1 MAITVEK
8 FVVELKWDTNRT
20 ELAKARTD
28 ADKLKAATKQL
39 EDEQRKSVRTT
50 HKLREELQDLRVA
63 AKAGIITQ
71 ADFKKKTAAARLA
84 LTDESLAAKR
94 TSMALRELNVAS
106 RAAAKEAA
114 ANARA
119 QDKAAAA
126 MDRAARAAA
135 RTRDRTARAS
145 ARADAAPRLAEM
157 RAEARARIAK
167 ANKPGAFAKR
177 MANAPG
183 AAAVAGGVVVGNM
196 ISGAA
201 RSVVDGIGDAL
212 VGSAAKAIAFES
224 AMADVAKVVDGLKGP
239 TGETTAAYHALTDEL
254 KTLSTRIA
262 VTPEGLA
269 EMAAAAGQA
278 GIKGN
283 ELTRFVE
290 DAAKTMVAFDISSEE
305 AGNGLAKLR
314 ANLALDQDQVVSLAG
329 TMNVLSN
336 SMASTAAEVLDATLR
351 VGAVGKAAN
360 ISGQEVAGMA
370 SAMIAS
376 GATSEIAAT
385 ATKNFI
391 LSMSAGIAATRR
403 QREAFARLGLDSKD
417 VAKQFTGTAE
427 QRLAISR
434 KVIESMGK
442 LSKADLAAT
451 SMQLFGRESL
461 GPIASLTTDLKKFD
475 DAMRL
480 ATDTQAAAASV
491 QKEYEVRSATT
502 ENTLKLLMN
511 RVSVVAIE
519 IGEGMLPAIREVAA
533 SMGEWLG
540 VARASGKGIGE
551 TLGNAI
557 KRVWEYL
564 RGLIGPAD
572 ELPGKIE
579 KIIEKAAT
587 FASAVMKVVD
597 VVVTLVDKI
606 GGVGTSLLVLA
617 AAGGPF
623 AAAAVAGVL
632 AGEAVAKAWMRT
644 KLSIVDVANAMRVDA
659 MGKALEQIDK
669 GGKEVD
675 QASRDRER
683 RAYEARQAGLA
694 FEAEVVKK
702 AGVGSFAELDATTR
716 QQVATRQSKV
726 MIAAQTGQQFGL
738 EIQGLTQQTSNMRGG
753 PAGGSSGGGSGDAGM
768 SHDAKVA
775 RFHALAA
782 KGRKRKPSENT
793 EYNALSKELDMAKP
807 GSGGSKPK
815 RELSAYEQTV
825 EGEIDRLA
833 KEAGQRAGIKAGVG
847 KEGREKS
854 YAAAKQ
860 AEEATRAQLRERV
873 DSGMPLPGQFHNSL
887 LARAGFNDV
896 ANRGTPP
903 PVAVSIVKVEP
914 PQVTVSFT
922 GPVSGDPREMREMI
936 SQVFHEKLPQE
947 LAAGIREAKLS
958 IVY

>member
-8 FVVELKWDTNRT
+8 LVAELKWDTNRT

-50 HKLREELQDLRVA
+50 ARLREEMQDLRVA
-63 AKAGIITQ
+63 AKAGILTQ

-94 TSMALRELNVAS
+94 TSLALRELSATS
-106 RAAAKEAA
+106 RAAAREAA

-126 MDRAARAAA
+126 MTRAARAAA
-135 RTRDRTARAS
+135 R
-145 ARADAAPRLAEM
+145 ADASPRLAEM
-157 RAEARARIAK
+157 RTEARSRIAK
-167 ANKPGAFAKR
+167 ASKPSTLAKQFAKG
-177 MANAPG
+177 PG

-201 RSVVDGIGDAL
+201 RSAVDGIGDAL

-278 GIKGN
+278 GIKGG

-427 QRLAISR
+427 QRLAVSR

-442 LSKADLAAT
+442 LSNADRAAT

-461 GPIASLTTDLKKFD
+461 GPIASLTTDLHKFD
-475 DAMRL
+475 EAMRL

-519 IGEGMLPAIREVAA
+519 IGEGMLPAIREIAA

-540 VARASGKGIGE
+540 VARDSGQGIGE

-564 RGLIGPAD
+564 SDLIGPAD

-579 KIIEKAAT
+579 KIIDKAAAFAT
-587 FASAVMKVVD
+587 SMMSVIEVVSSVASA
-597 VVVTLVDKI
+597 I
-606 GGVGTSLLVLA
+606 GGVGVAALALA

-623 AAAAVAGVL
+623 ALAAVAGVA
-632 AGEAVAKAWMRT
+632 AGQAIAAAFMDADLQMSKLMNRAADIEAKER
-644 KLSIVDVANAMRVDA
+644 K
-659 MGKALEQIDK
+659 KALDDQRKEIDADTQGFNEHREVTTKTEALRARYIKSQLK
-669 GGKEVD
+669 GGETEAERLKVD
-675 QASRDRER
+675 
-683 RAYEARQAGLA
+683 RQAADFALA
-694 FEAEVVKK
+694 VSGKNRRLGGGTEAERVQEFEKYVIRKEQEK
-702 AGVGSFAELDATTR
+702 YA
-716 QQVATRQSKV
+716 
-726 MIAAQTGQQFGL
+726 
-738 EIQGLTQQTSNMRGG
+738 
-753 PAGGSSGGGSGDAGM
+753 PAGGSGSGGRSM
-768 SHDAKVA
+768 TLEQKNA
-775 RFHALAA
+775 RFEALAA
-782 KGRKRKPSENT
+782 KGNKRRPTENA
-793 EYNALSKELDMAKP
+793 EYNALSKELDRAKP
-807 GSGGSKPK
+807 SKGGGGGGRSKK
-815 RELSAYEQTV
+815 DMSAYEQTV
-825 EGEIDRLA
+825 EGEIDRLS

-847 KEGREKS
+847 KEGRAKS
-854 YAAAKQ
+854 YHAAKQ
-860 AEEATRAQLRERV
+860 AEEATRTQLRERV

-887 LARAGFNDV
+887 LASAGFNDV

-922 GPVSGDPREMREMI
+922 GPVSGDPREMRQMI
-936 SQVFHEKLPQE
+936 TDVFHQQLPQE

>member
-1 MAITVEK
+1 VAITVEK
-8 FVVELKWDTNRT
+8 LVAELKWDTNRT

-28 ADKLKAATKQL
+28 ADKLKAASKQL
-39 EDEQRKSVRTT
+39 EEEQRKSVRTT

-119 QDKAAAA
+119 QDKVAAA

-135 RTRDRTARAS
+135 RGA
-145 ARADAAPRLAEM
+145 AAPRLAAM
-157 RAEARARIAK
+157 REDARNRIAK

-177 MANAPG
+177 FVKAPG

-201 RSVVDGIGDAL
+201 RSAVDGIGDAL

-511 RVSVVAIE
+511 RVSVVGIE

-540 VARASGKGIGE
+540 VARDSGQGIGE

-564 RGLIGPAD
+564 RELIGPAD

-579 KIIEKAAT
+579 NIIDKAAA
-587 FASAVMKVVD
+587 FASGLMSVVE
-597 VVVTLVDKI
+597 VLSSVAGAI
-606 GGVGTSLLVLA
+606 GGVGVAALALA

-623 AAAAVAGVL
+623 ALAAVAGVA
-632 AGEAVAKAWMRT
+632 AGQAIAAAFMDADLKVSNLMKRAADLEAKDR
-644 KLSIVDVANAMRVDA
+644 K
-659 MGKALEQIDK
+659 KALDEQRQEINADTQGFNEHREVTTKTDSLRARYIKSQLK
-669 GGKEVD
+669 GGETE
-675 QASRDRER
+675 AER
-683 RAYEARQAGLA
+683 MKVERQAADLA
-694 FEAEVVKK
+694 LAVSGKNRRLGGGTEADRVQEFEKYVVRKEQEK
-702 AGVGSFAELDATTR
+702 YA
-716 QQVATRQSKV
+716 
-726 MIAAQTGQQFGL
+726 
-738 EIQGLTQQTSNMRGG
+738 
-753 PAGGSSGGGSGDAGM
+753 PAGGGGGRGPM
-768 SHDAKVA
+768 TLEQKNA
-775 RFHALAA
+775 RFNALAA
-782 KGRKRKPSENT
+782 KGNKRKPSENA
-793 EYNALSKELDMAKP
+793 EYNALSKELDRAKP
-807 GSGGSKPK
+807 GKGGGGRSKK
-815 RELSAYEQTV
+815 DMSAYEQTV

-887 LARAGFNDV
+887 LASAGFNDV

-947 LAAGIREAKLS
+947 LAAGIREAKLP

>member
-1 MAITVEK
+1 MAITIEK
-8 FVVELKWDTNRT
+8 LVVELKWDTNRT

-28 ADKLKAATKQL
+28 ADKLKAASKQL
-39 EDEQRKSVRTT
+39 EEEQRKSVRTT

-94 TSMALRELNVAS
+94 TSMALRELNTAS

-167 ANKPGAFAKR
+167 ANKPGALAKR

-201 RSVVDGIGDAL
+201 RSAVDGIGDAL

-434 KVIESMGK
+434 KVIESMGN
-442 LSKADLAAT
+442 LSKADQAAT

-753 PAGGSSGGGSGDAGM
+753 SSGGSSGGGGAGM

-782 KGRKRKPSENT
+782 KGKKRKPSENT

-847 KEGREKS
+847 KEGRAKS

-887 LARAGFNDV
+887 LASAGFNDV

-914 PQVTVSFT
+914 LQVTVSFT

-936 SQVFHEKLPQE
+936 SQVFDEELPQE
-947 LAAGIREAKLS
+947 LAAGIREAKLP

>member
-8 FVVELKWDTNRT
+8 LVAELKWDTNRT

-94 TSMALRELNVAS
+94 TSMALRELNAAS
-106 RAAAKEAA
+106 RASAREAA

-135 RTRDRTARAS
+135 RGA
-145 ARADAAPRLAEM
+145 AAPRLAAM
-157 RAEARARIAK
+157 REDARNRIAK
-167 ANKPGAFAKR
+167 ANKPNAMAKR
-177 MANAPG
+177 LAKAPG

-201 RSVVDGIGDAL
+201 RSAVDGIGDAL

-403 QREAFARLGLDSKD
+403 QREAFARFGLDSKD

-434 KVIESMGK
+434 KVIESMGN
-442 LSKADLAAT
+442 LSKADQAAT

-716 QQVATRQSKV
+716 QQVATRQSKL
-726 MIAAQTGQQFGL
+726 MISAQTGQQFGL
-738 EIQGLTQQTSNMRGG
+738 EMQGLTQQTSNMRGG
-753 PAGGSSGGGSGDAGM
+753 SSGGSSGGGGGGAGM

-782 KGRKRKPSENT
+782 KGKKRKPSENT

-887 LARAGFNDV
+887 LASAGFNDV

>member
-8 FVVELKWDTNRT
+8 LVAELKWDTNRT

-50 HKLREELQDLRVA
+50 AKLREQLQDLRVA

-71 ADFKKKTAAARLA
+71 ADFKKKTSAARLA

-94 TSMALRELNVAS
+94 TSMALRELSTAS
-106 RAAAKEAA
+106 RAAAREAM

-126 MDRAARAAA
+126 MMRAARVEA
-135 RTRDRTARAS
+135 RGA
-145 ARADAAPRLAEM
+145 AAPRLAEM
-157 RAEARARIAK
+157 RAEARNRVAK
-167 ANKPGAFAKR
+167 ASKPGMLAKQFAKG
-177 MANAPG
+177 PG

-201 RSVVDGIGDAL
+201 RSAVDGIGDAL

-239 TGETTAAYHALTDEL
+239 TGETTAAYHALTNEL

-278 GIKGN
+278 GIKGG

-290 DAAKTMVAFDISSEE
+290 DAAKTMVAFDISSED

-427 QRLAISR
+427 QRLAVSR

-442 LSKADLAAT
+442 LSNADRAAT

-475 DAMRL
+475 EAMRL
-480 ATDTQAAAASV
+480 ATDTQAAATSV
-491 QKEYEVRSATT
+491 QNEYEVRSATT

-540 VARASGKGIGE
+540 VARDSGQGIGE

-564 RGLIGPAD
+564 SNLIGPAD

-579 KIIEKAAT
+579 KIIEKAAAFAT
-587 FASAVMKVVD
+587 SMMSVIEVVSSVASA
-597 VVVTLVDKI
+597 I
-606 GGVGTSLLVLA
+606 GGVGVAALALA

-623 AAAAVAGVL
+623 ALVAVAGVA
-632 AGEAVAKAWMRT
+632 AGQAIAAAFMDADLQMSKMMNRAADIEAKER
-644 KLSIVDVANAMRVDA
+644 K
-659 MGKALEQIDK
+659 KALDDQRKEIDADTQGFNEHKEVTTKAEALRARYIKSQLK
-669 GGKEVD
+669 GGETEAERLKVD
-675 QASRDRER
+675 
-683 RAYEARQAGLA
+683 RQAAGFVLA
-694 FEAEVVKK
+694 VSGKNRSLGGGTEADRVQEFEKFVIRKEQEKY
-702 AGVGSFAELDATTR
+702 S
-716 QQVATRQSKV
+716 
-726 MIAAQTGQQFGL
+726 
-738 EIQGLTQQTSNMRGG
+738 
-753 PAGGSSGGGSGDAGM
+753 PAGGGGGGRTM
-768 SHDAKVA
+768 TLEQKNA
-775 RFHALAA
+775 RFDALAA
-782 KGRKRKPSENT
+782 KGNKRRPTENA
-793 EYNALSKELDMAKP
+793 EYNALSKELDRAKP
-807 GSGGSKPK
+807 SKGGGRSKK
-815 RELSAYEQTV
+815 DMSAYEQTV

-847 KEGREKS
+847 KEGRAKS
-854 YAAAKQ
+854 YHAAKR

-887 LARAGFNDV
+887 LASAGFNDV

-936 SQVFHEKLPQE
+936 SQVFHEQLPQE

>member
-1 MAITVEK
+1 MAITIEK
-8 FVVELKWDTNRT
+8 LVVELKWDTNRT

-28 ADKLKAATKQL
+28 ADKLKAASKQL
-39 EDEQRKSVRTT
+39 EEEQRKSVRTT

-94 TSMALRELNVAS
+94 TSMALRELNTAS

-167 ANKPGAFAKR
+167 ANKPGALAKR

-201 RSVVDGIGDAL
+201 RSAVDGIGDAL

-239 TGETTAAYHALTDEL
+239 TGETTAAYHALTEEL

-434 KVIESMGK
+434 KVIESMGN

-753 PAGGSSGGGSGDAGM
+753 SSGGSSGGGGAGM

-782 KGRKRKPSENT
+782 KGKKRKPSENT

-847 KEGREKS
+847 KEGRAKS

-887 LARAGFNDV
+887 LASAGFNDV

-947 LAAGIREAKLS
+947 LAAGIREAKLP

>member
-1 MAITVEK
+1 MSITVEK
-8 FVVELKWDTNRT
+8 LVAELKWDTNRT

-50 HKLREELQDLRVA
+50 HKLREEIQDLRVA

-71 ADFKKKTAAARLA
+71 ADFKKKTSAARLA

-94 TSMALRELNVAS
+94 TSMALRELSATS
-106 RAAAKEAA
+106 RAAAREAA

-135 RTRDRTARAS
+135 RGA
-145 ARADAAPRLAEM
+145 AAPRLAAM
-157 RAEARARIAK
+157 REDARNRIAK

-177 MANAPG
+177 FVKAPG

-201 RSVVDGIGDAL
+201 RSAVDGIGDAL

-434 KVIESMGK
+434 KVIESMGD
-442 LSKADLAAT
+442 LSKADQAAT

-597 VVVTLVDKI
+597 VVVTLVEKI

-632 AGEAVAKAWMRT
+632 AGEAVGKAWMRA

-716 QQVATRQSKV
+716 QQVATRQSKL
-726 MIAAQTGQQFGL
+726 MISAQTGQQFGL
-738 EIQGLTQQTSNMRGG
+738 EMQGLTQQTSNMRGG
-753 PAGGSSGGGSGDAGM
+753 SAGGTGGGDAGM

-782 KGRKRKPSENT
+782 KGKKRKPSENT

-847 KEGREKS
+847 KQGREKS

-887 LARAGFNDV
+887 LASAGFNDV

-947 LAAGIREAKLS
+947 LAAGIREAKLP

>member
-1 MAITVEK
+1 MAIIVEK
-8 FVVELKWDTNRT
+8 LVAELKWDTNRT

-28 ADKLKAATKQL
+28 ADKLKAASKQL
-39 EDEQRKSVRTT
+39 EEEQRKSVRTT

-71 ADFKKKTAAARLA
+71 ADFKKKTSAARLA

-94 TSMALRELNVAS
+94 TSMALRELNAAS

-135 RTRDRTARAS
+135 R
-145 ARADAAPRLAEM
+145 ADAAPRRAAM
-157 RAEARARIAK
+157 REDARNRIAS
-167 ANKPGAFAKR
+167 ASKPGTIAKRFAK
-177 MANAPG
+177 APG

-201 RSVVDGIGDAL
+201 RSAVDGIGDAL

-391 LSMSAGIAATRR
+391 LSMSAGVAATRR

-442 LSKADLAAT
+442 LSNADRAAT

-716 QQVATRQSKV
+716 QQVATRQSKL

-738 EIQGLTQQTSNMRGG
+738 ELEGLTQQTSNMRGG
-753 PAGGSSGGGSGDAGM
+753 SAGGSGSSDSGM

-775 RFHALAA
+775 RFQALAA

-807 GSGGSKPK
+807 GSGGGGRSKK
-815 RELSAYEQTV
+815 DMSAYEQTV

-847 KEGREKS
+847 KEGRAKS

-887 LARAGFNDV
+887 LASAGFNDV

-903 PVAVSIVKVEP
+903 PVAVTIVKVEP

-947 LAAGIREAKLS
+947 LAAGIREAKLP

>member
-8 FVVELKWDTNRT
+8 LVAELKWDTNRT

-28 ADKLKAATKQL
+28 ADKLKAASKQL
-39 EDEQRKSVRTT
+39 EEEQRKSVRTT

-94 TSMALRELNVAS
+94 TSMALRELNAAS

-201 RSVVDGIGDAL
+201 RSAVDGIGDAL

-434 KVIESMGK
+434 KVIESMGN
-442 LSKADLAAT
+442 LSKADQAAT

-597 VVVTLVDKI
+597 VVVTLVEKI

-632 AGEAVAKAWMRT
+632 AGEAVGKAWMRA

-716 QQVATRQSKV
+716 QQVATRQSKL

-753 PAGGSSGGGSGDAGM
+753 SSGGSGSGGDAGM

-782 KGRKRKPSENT
+782 KGKKRKPSENT

-847 KEGREKS
+847 KEGRAKS

-887 LARAGFNDV
+887 LASAGFNDV

-947 LAAGIREAKLS
+947 LAAGIREAKLP